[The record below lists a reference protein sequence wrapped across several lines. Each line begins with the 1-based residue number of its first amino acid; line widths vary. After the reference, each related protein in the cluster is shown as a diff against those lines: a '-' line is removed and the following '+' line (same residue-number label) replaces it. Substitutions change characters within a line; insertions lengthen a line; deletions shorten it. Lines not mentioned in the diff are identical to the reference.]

1 MTFLETLLI
10 ATIPALITGIITYFI
25 AIKQNKNE
33 IFKIEQQA
41 NKNLVEYKDKELLEI
56 KKTAIF
62 TSLSLIDSYI
72 SWLTIDNG
80 TIVPE
85 RTDITIIDL
94 TELGRKCLNE
104 LCLTCESEE
113 LINLFLA
120 IIFDKDS
127 NVFELYAQYRNL
139 ARKELGLNEI
149 KFDLNKVFIGRIAT
163 SNMKK

>member
-33 IFKIEQQA
+33 IFKIDQQA

-62 TSLSLIDSYI
+62 NSLSLIDSYI

-104 LCLTCESEE
+104 LCLTCEREE

-127 NVFELYAQYRNL
+127 NIFELYVQYRNL
-139 ARKELGLNEI
+139 ARKELGLSEI
-149 KFDLNKVFIGRIAT
+149 AFDLNKVFIGRIAT
-163 SNMKK
+163 LNMKK